1 MPATTA
7 SVHHHGLLHSDLPE
21 ASNRSFL
28 EGYEC
33 LMQEDSERLYA
44 LTVTTGEL
52 DILTTDDR
60 GLSSNRPNMEIL
72 VPDWLITSDVT

>member
-1 MPATTA
+1 
-7 SVHHHGLLHSDLPE
+7 
-21 ASNRSFL
+21 
-28 EGYEC
+28 
-33 LMQEDSERLYA
+33 MQEDSERLYA